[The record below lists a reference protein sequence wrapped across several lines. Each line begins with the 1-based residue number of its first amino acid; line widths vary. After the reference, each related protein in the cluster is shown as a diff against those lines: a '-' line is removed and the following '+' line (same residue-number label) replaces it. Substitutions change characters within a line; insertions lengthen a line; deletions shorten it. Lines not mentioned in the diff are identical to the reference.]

1 MCVLRANMYLTVL
14 IPFWNTHH
22 MWPMLWNYNLVSLSL
37 CNLSCGGVTYIFD
50 STTQGY
56 GSAIILILKYLTHY
70 SVAQNAMV
78 KWKILLFFTKQ
89 DNSTKILLN
98 KSYLIEGTKMAK
110 NVLKRINSS
119 FLTKM
124 GGNGPGQ
131 LKVFSLLSK
140 VYSIFKTKSEIKILT
155 DIVKTVSLWHFE
167 MELKLSCCGAC
178 NNHQKNK

>member
-1 MCVLRANMYLTVL
+1 M
-14 IPFWNTHH
+14 
-22 MWPMLWNYNLVSLSL
+22 
-37 CNLSCGGVTYIFD
+37 YIFD

-56 GSAIILILKYLTHY
+56 GSAIILILKYLTYY

-78 KWKILLFFTKQ
+78 KFFKILLFFTKQ
-89 DNSTKILLN
+89 DNLTKTLL

-131 LKVFSLLSK
+131 FKVFSLLSK
-140 VYSIFKTKSEIKILT
+140 VYSIFKTRSEIKILT
-155 DIVKTVSLWHFE
+155 DIVKTVSL
-167 MELKLSCCGAC
+167 
-178 NNHQKNK
+178 